1 MSRVRSESD
10 GVAAVAGAGFA
21 AGRPVRR
28 VEDPDLLRGR
38 GTYVGNLRVP
48 GLLHMAFVRS
58 PLPHAVI
65 GDIDVSGALE
75 MPGVV
80 AAYTAADLGIARF
93 HGFIT
98 LNETCARPPLAEDK
112 VRFVGEPVVAV
123 VAETQVAAA
132 DALEFVDV
140 DYEPLPAVIDPEEA
154 LAEGAPLQFEEV
166 GTNVAAGVRE
176 PDGTDPLAGAEVV
189 VRGRF
194 VNQRVAVVPM
204 EGNAITVVPGGD
216 DAAYDVTVHVSTQ
229 MPHGFRRIAA
239 KLFGLEPERMR
250 VIAPHVGGAFGGKA
264 GVTAE
269 HAVAIAAARA
279 LGRPVSWVE
288 TRSEN
293 MVAMPHGRGQVQ
305 YVELGLSRDGTI
317 MGLRCRM
324 VGDAGA
330 YAGFGGAMVLG
341 PTYTMAQGVYRIPAI
356 GYDAVAALTN
366 TTPMG
371 AFRGAG
377 RPEAAAYLERIM
389 DMAAA
394 ELKMDPVQIRRRNLL
409 PPDAFPYTTKVGTT
423 YDSGDY
429 ATPLDEAL
437 RVVGYRE
444 VRAEQEARRRRR
456 DTRLLGIGVSTYVEI
471 TASGGQQE
479 YGAIEVHRDGTA
491 TVAVGTSAHGQG
503 HATSFSMIVAD
514 RLGIP
519 IESVRFVQSDTAVVP
534 RGGGTG
540 GSRSLQLGGNAVNK
554 AAIEVVDRGRRLAA
568 SLLEADVGD
577 IVVTPDGRVGV
588 RGVPSA
594 ELSWS
599 ELAAAAS
606 EEGEPL
612 AVAVDFAQEGAT
624 FPFGAHVAVV
634 EVDAETG
641 LVEPV
646 RHVAVDDCGRV
657 LNPLIAAGQQH
668 GGVVQ
673 GMAQALWEEYV
684 YDADG
689 NPLTSTLADYSMPSA
704 ADVPGLEVSNTQTPT
719 PLNPLGAKGIGES
732 ATIGSTPAVQNAVI
746 DALSHLGV
754 RHIDMPCTPE
764 RVWRAIQDAENGTL
778 PALWREP
785 PAVFATLPVRAVA
798 DRPEAADVDI

>member
-1 MSRVRSESD
+1 
-10 GVAAVAGAGFA
+10 
-21 AGRPVRR
+21 
-28 VEDPDLLRGR
+28 
-38 GTYVGNLRVP
+38 
-48 GLLHMAFVRS
+48 
-58 PLPHAVI
+58 
-65 GDIDVSGALE
+65 
-75 MPGVV
+75 
-80 AAYTAADLGIARF
+80 
-93 HGFIT
+93 
-98 LNETCARPPLAEDK
+98 
-112 VRFVGEPVVAV
+112 
-123 VAETQVAAA
+123 
-132 DALEFVDV
+132 
-140 DYEPLPAVIDPEEA
+140 
-154 LAEGAPLQFEEV
+154 
-166 GTNVAAGVRE
+166 
-176 PDGTDPLAGAEVV
+176 
-189 VRGRF
+189 
-194 VNQRVAVVPM
+194 
-204 EGNAITVVPGGD
+204 
-216 DAAYDVTVHVSTQ
+216 
-229 MPHGFRRIAA
+229 
-239 KLFGLEPERMR
+239 
-250 VIAPHVGGAFGGKA
+250 
-264 GVTAE
+264 
-269 HAVAIAAARA
+269 
-279 LGRPVSWVE
+279 
-288 TRSEN
+288 
-293 MVAMPHGRGQVQ
+293 
-305 YVELGLSRDGTI
+305 
-317 MGLRCRM
+317 
-324 VGDAGA
+324 
-330 YAGFGGAMVLG
+330 
-341 PTYTMAQGVYRIPAI
+341 
-356 GYDAVAALTN
+356 
-366 TTPMG
+366 
-371 AFRGAG
+371 
-377 RPEAAAYLERIM
+377 
-389 DMAAA
+389 
-394 ELKMDPVQIRRRNLL
+394 
-409 PPDAFPYTTKVGTT
+409 
-423 YDSGDY
+423 
-429 ATPLDEAL
+429 
-437 RVVGYRE
+437 
-444 VRAEQEARRRRR
+444 
-456 DTRLLGIGVSTYVEI
+456 VEI